1 MVIRSI
7 IVDDE
12 RRSRETLASLLEKY
26 CPHLEIVAFADSVI
40 TGVETVSTLAPDLL
54 FLDIEMPFGSGFDLL
69 EQLGDYSFEVI
80 FTTAYDQYA
89 LRAFK
94 FSALD
99 YLLKPID
106 RDELIEAVARVSKR
120 LESRRTQPQRPNNEY
135 LEVLLHN
142 MRNKHLHSS
151 KIALPTSDGIVFVQ
165 VGNIVRCE
173 SERNYTNFC
182 MLTGETILI
191 TRTLKEFE
199 VMLTEL
205 GFYRVHHSHLVNIA
219 YVKRYVKS
227 DGGYLIMHDDST
239 VQISRKYKEGFLQR
253 LQQAL

>member
-1 MVIRSI
+1 MVIRAI

-26 CPHLEIVAFADSVI
+26 CPHLEIVGFADSVI
-40 TGVETVSTLAPDLL
+40 TGAETITTLLPDLV

-69 EQLGDYSFEVI
+69 ERLGDYSFEVI

-120 LESRRTQPQRPNNEY
+120 LEYRKKAPRSNHQD
-135 LEVLLHN
+135 LEALLHN
-142 MRNKHLHSS
+142 MHSKHLHNS

-165 VGNIVRCE
+165 VGNIIRCD

-182 MLTGETILI
+182 MIGGEKILI

-199 VMLTEL
+199 NILTDL
-205 GFYRVHHSHLVNIA
+205 GFFRVHHSHLVNLA

-227 DGGYLIMHDDST
+227 DGGYLIMNDDTT
-239 VQISRKYKEGFLQR
+239 VQISRKYKEVFLQR
-253 LQQAL
+253 LNHSL

>member
-1 MVIRSI
+1 MAITAL

-12 RRSRETLASLLEKY
+12 RRSRETLASLIEKY
-26 CPHLEIVAFADSVI
+26 CPVLKVIGFADSAA
-40 TGVETVSTLAPDLL
+40 TGAEAIKLQSPDLV
-54 FLDIEMPFGSGFDLL
+54 FLDIEMPFGSGFDML
-69 EQLGDYSFEVI
+69 EKLGDYSFEVV

-106 RDELIEAVARVSKR
+106 RDDLIEAVGRVEKRVSKKQNS
-120 LESRRTQPQRPNNEY
+120 LSKEANEH

-142 MRNKHLHSS
+142 IKNKHLHAS

-165 VGNIVRCE
+165 VNDIIRCE
-173 SERNYTNFC
+173 SERNYTNFY
-182 MLTGETILI
+182 MSGGEKILI

-199 VMLTEL
+199 LMLTD
-205 GFYRVHHSHLVNIA
+205 FDFFRVHHSHLINLA
-219 YVKRYVKS
+219 YVKRYIKS
-227 DGGYLIMHDDST
+227 DGGSLMMIDESI
-239 VQISRKYKEGFLQR
+239 VQISRKYKDVLLQK
-253 LQQAL
+253 LAQM

>member
-1 MVIRSI
+1 MAISAL

-12 RRSRETLASLLEKY
+12 RRSREALASLVEKY
-26 CPHLEIVAFADSVI
+26 CPAIRIVGFADSAA
-40 TGVETVSTLAPDLL
+40 TGVEAIRAQSPDLV

-69 EQLGDYSFEVI
+69 EKIGNYSFEVV

-106 RDELIEAVARVSKR
+106 RDELIEAVARVEKRVSKKQHG
-120 LESRRTQPQRPNNEY
+120 LSREANEH
-135 LEVLLHN
+135 LEVLLYN
-142 MRNKHLHSS
+142 IKNKHLQSS

-165 VGNIVRCE
+165 VNDIIRCE
-173 SERNYTNFC
+173 SERNYTNFY
-182 MLTGETILI
+182 MIGGEKILI

-199 VMLTEL
+199 TMLSD
-205 GFYRVHHSHLVNIA
+205 FDFFRIHHSHLVNLT
-219 YVKRYVKS
+219 YVKRYIKS
-227 DGGYLIMHDDST
+227 DGGCLVMNDDSV
-239 VQISRKYKEGFLQR
+239 VQISRKYKDALLQR
-253 LQQAL
+253 LARM